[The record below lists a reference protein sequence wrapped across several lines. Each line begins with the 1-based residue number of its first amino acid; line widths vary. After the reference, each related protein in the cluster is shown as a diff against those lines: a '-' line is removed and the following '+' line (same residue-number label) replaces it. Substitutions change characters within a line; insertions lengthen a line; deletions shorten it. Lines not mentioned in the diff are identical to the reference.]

1 MNERELSALMWGS
14 SKRGCNTLF
23 KYVPIGG
30 HFKFGKDDEE
40 VFVKTKSGY
49 KPINGGHTFRTGQ
62 LTAVYHIADDLKR

>member
-1 MNERELSALMWGS
+1 MDKRELSALMWGS

-30 HFKFGKDDEE
+30 HFKFGKDDAE

-62 LTAVYHIADDLKR
+62 LTAVYHIADDLKS